1 MCDLG
6 GNVWIGK
13 KCVNWRKKCLTWG
26 NMCKFEKMCK
36 LEKKLFN
43 L

>member
-26 NMCKFEKMCK
+26 NMCK
-36 LEKKLFN
+36 LEKKCVN
-43 L
+43 